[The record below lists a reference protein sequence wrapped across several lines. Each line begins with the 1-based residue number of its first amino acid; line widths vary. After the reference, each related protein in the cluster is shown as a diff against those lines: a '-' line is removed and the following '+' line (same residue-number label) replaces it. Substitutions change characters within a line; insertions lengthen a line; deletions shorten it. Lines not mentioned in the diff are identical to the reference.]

1 MALLF
6 GSIHPV
12 PKTAQELIDIVLS
25 ATNRK
30 TATIVHPG
38 YQIGRIRDFYMTKV
52 NFAKDQFVTRLT
64 TILEDFPRL
73 DSIHPF
79 WSSLI
84 NVIYDRDH
92 YKLALGQIIGAKT
105 LISNVGRDYVK
116 YLKYGDS
123 QFRCKQLKK
132 AALGRMCTACR
143 RLTPS
148 LQYLEEVRQHLQ
160 RLPAI
165 DPSAPTIILAGAP
178 STGKSS
184 FMNQIT
190 RANVEVAEFP
200 FTTKSLYLGHTDYGY
215 LKWQVIDTPG
225 LLDRP
230 LEDRNTIEMQAV
242 MAMVHLRAAI
252 VYMLDISGTCGYSIE
267 EQVNL
272 FHSLG
277 EIFANRPVVVVL
289 TKTDLVDPDTLPPEE
304 KALIDSMKAENV
316 TFMTMSSVTGNG
328 VAEVK
333 ETACKQLRQMRI
345 ESKMTDEKM
354 QSIESQLHIA
364 KPETTYEPNIPA
376 SVFNPQGLG
385 HPTQKELEVEAG
397 GAGQYDVNTNEEKI
411 LKNPE
416 WKDDVIPEIIEGRN
430 IADYIDPN
438 IDEKLM
444 ALAEEEK
451 VRYQEYLREKNAFED
466 IKWKLTPE
474 QEEMAE
480 IIRQRRIMIRNKAME
495 KRTSRVG
502 MPEKLK
508 RKSRE
513 AMANEVD
520 KLLSARGVDD
530 ETRQKAI
537 EKVMATKPKRVQRVI
552 EPETRSTGVQ
562 KHGPG
567 VKYDYYVK
575 TNYVLEPK
583 FLFTGKSGFKRDYK

>member
-6 GSIHPV
+6 GSIHAV
-12 PKTAQELIDIVLS
+12 PKTSQELIDNVLS

-30 TATIVHPG
+30 TATIIHPG
-38 YQIGRIRDFYMTKV
+38 YQISRIRDFYMNKV

-79 WSSLI
+79 WAALI

-123 QFRCKQLKK
+123 LFRCKQLKK

-165 DPSAPTIILAGAP
+165 DPSAPTIILSGAP

-184 FMNQIT
+184 FMNCIT

-200 FTTKSLYLGHTDYGY
+200 FTTKSLYLGHTDWGY

-252 VYMLDISGTCGYSIE
+252 IYMLDISGTSGYSIE
-267 EQVNL
+267 SQVHL
-272 FHSLG
+272 FHSLS
-277 EIFANRPVVVVL
+277 EIYANRPVTVVL
-289 TKTDLVDPDTLPPEE
+289 TKTDLTSPDSLSAED
-304 KALIDSMKAENV
+304 KSLIDSMLSSNV
-316 TFMTMSSVTGNG
+316 TLMTMSSMTGDG
-328 VAEVK
+328 VSEVK
-333 ETACKQLRQMRI
+333 ETVCKSLRQMRI
-345 ESKMTDEKM
+345 DSKKTDEKM
-354 QSIESQLHIA
+354 AQIESQLHIA
-364 KPETTYEPNIPA
+364 KPEHTYEPNIPA
-376 SVFNPQGLG
+376 SVSNPQGLS

-397 GAGQYDVNTNEEKI
+397 GAGQYDVNTNEEK
-411 LKNPE
+411 LLANPE
-416 WKDDVIPEIIEGRN
+416 WKDDIIPEIIEGRN

-438 IDEKLM
+438 IEEKFN
-444 ALAEEEK
+444 ALLEEEK
-451 VRYQEYLREKNAFED
+451 VRYQEYLREKSAFED
-466 IKWKLTPE
+466 VKWSLTPE
-474 QEEMAE
+474 QEEMNR
-480 IIRQRRIMIRNKAME
+480 IIDERRQLIRNKAQE

-508 RKSRE
+508 KKSKA
-513 AMANEVD
+513 AMAERVD
-520 KLLSARGVDD
+520 ELLAARGLDSD
-530 ETRQKAI
+530 TRQRAV
-537 EKVMATKPKRVQRVI
+537 EKVMSEKPKRVERKL
-552 EPETRSTGVQ
+552 EPEDRSKGEV

-583 FLFTGKSGFKRDYK
+583 FLFTGKAGFKRDYK